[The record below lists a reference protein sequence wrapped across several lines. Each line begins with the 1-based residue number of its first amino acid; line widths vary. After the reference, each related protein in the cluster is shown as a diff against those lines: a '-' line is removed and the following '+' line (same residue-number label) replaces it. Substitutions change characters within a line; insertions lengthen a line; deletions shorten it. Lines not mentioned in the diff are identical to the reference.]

1 MNLWVSRWRDHL
13 FQTVEGITMKVLQIG
28 FALIFV
34 LTKSVYASE
43 QSVCQFLPESE
54 QPNWVN
60 STGKDSD
67 YYYAVGGASGKQGKN
82 YLEINQFINQARQ
95 DAINNLAGSIRSG
108 IKISTKRTIES
119 KKEGK
124 SKAEIRKEVKQQTEV
139 VSQVALSAVIDDA
152 RWLDRDN
159 CLLWYRVKVS
169 KAGAEFAVKA
179 YVNQVAEKL
188 NRKIEQ
194 LTHREIEQIL
204 SDNGFSPTMVRATQA
219 LLNNSTAYYRGQ
231 SYNVAELYNLSGFDW
246 LNEAEDSFYNRSSIS
261 TTNPNSYRYY
271 YYLKNNTPTQ
281 IVRSNSSLS
290 KQIHALTQL
299 KLFGIDLNQVRVSI
313 GKQQFYSVAGRY
325 NVNKPNNAGGNSIF
339 LEKNGNVYRKT
350 RAAKLTTDFKTPLIN
365 NFSEINKKEK
375 LGLLHFA
382 IDSYRKDLIE
392 PLIKLGVD
400 INQQSQFGYT
410 PLAFAI
416 ESGQLDIAQKLLT
429 LGADPSVNDYLA
441 YKLAYLL
448 QHLNNVDF
456 FIETF
461 GVPAAT
467 ITIRVS
473 DLADT
478 INKMKLNARLTNNIN
493 NKIKQKFPTEL
504 TITTVKMAAD
514 FYNYDRDNIVRQ
526 VFLNGEKVK

>member
-1 MNLWVSRWRDHL
+1 
-13 FQTVEGITMKVLQIG
+13 MKVLQIG
-28 FALIFV
+28 FAFIFI

-67 YYYAVGGASGKQGKN
+67 FYYAVGGASGKQGKN
-82 YLEINQFINQARQ
+82 YFEINQFINQARQ

-124 SKAEIRKEVKQQTEV
+124 SKAEIRKEVKQQAEV

-188 NRKIEQ
+188 NKKIEL
-194 LTHREIEQIL
+194 LTRREIEQIL

-231 SYNVAELYNLSGFDW
+231 TYNVAELYNLSGFDW
-246 LNEAEDSFYNRSSIS
+246 LNEAEDSFYNRSSMPKTS
-261 TTNPNSYRYY
+261 PNVVSFQYY
-271 YYLKNNTPTQ
+271 SRNNTPTQ
-281 IVRSNSSLS
+281 VVRSNSSVS

-299 KLFGIDLNQVRVSI
+299 KLFGVDLNLVSI
-313 GKQQFYSVAGRY
+313 GVGKQYTSIHR
-325 NVNKPNNAGGNSIF
+325 PNNTTGNSIF
-339 LEKNGNVYRKT
+339 FQRNGSTYKTT
-350 RAAKLTTDFKTPLIN
+350 RAAKLTTNFVTPLIY
-365 NFSEINKKEK
+365 NFSDIKRKEK
-375 LGLLHFA
+375 FGLLHFA
-382 IDSYRKDLIE
+382 ITSSRQDLIE
-392 PLIKLGVD
+392 PLIALGVD
-400 INQQSQFGYT
+400 INQQTQLGYT

-416 ESGQLDIAQKLLT
+416 ESGQLGMALKLLT

-448 QHLNNVDF
+448 QHLNNIDF
-456 FIETF
+456 YDVSYGTQ
-461 GVPAAT
+461 GRT

-473 DLADT
+473 DLAN
-478 INKMKLNARLTNNIN
+478 IRNEMRLNDRITKNI
-493 NKIKQKFPTEL
+493 IKNLNHQFPVEL
-504 TITTVKMAAD
+504 IITTVQLD
-514 FYNYDRDNIVRQ
+514 NYDEIERQ
-526 VFLNGEKVK
+526 VFLNGEKVQ